1 MTVMRTKREEEYL
14 SRNLEDLI
22 RSLRSQIISWDS
34 KSISN
39 QKAEEVLQLLESLKI
54 VIQVKQERVE
64 P

>member
-1 MTVMRTKREEEYL
+1 MTVMRTKREEEFPYH
-14 SRNLEDLI
+14 NLEGLI
-22 RSLRSQIISWDS
+22 RSLRSAIISWDS
-34 KSISN
+34 KSTSN